1 MKLTS
6 LEYWIAQN
14 SEWVWIAGGLILLGL
29 EIVVSGTFL
38 LWFGIA
44 AIIVGIL
51 SFLLE
56 TSWQMDGIIFL
67 VISIGSLVIFK
78 RYVIKGEKSKVDP
91 LVNQRIARY
100 IGREYKLIE
109 GISQGT
115 GRIKIGDTV
124 WRVHGP
130 DLETGSVVRLV
141 SSDGASLKV
150 EPVQKDS
157 P

>member
-1 MKLTS
+1 MS
-6 LEYWIAQN
+6 PFEYWVAQN
-14 SEWVWIAGGLILLGL
+14 TEWVWIAAGLVLLGL

-44 AIIVGIL
+44 AIVVGIL
-51 SFLLE
+51 GFLIDA
-56 TSWQMDGIIFL
+56 SWQFNGIVFL
-67 VISIGSLVIFK
+67 FIAIGSLFIFK
-78 RYVIKGEKSKVDP
+78 RLNRGEKSKVDP
-91 LVNQRIARY
+91 LVNQRISRY
-100 IGREYKLIE
+100 IGREFKLIE
-109 GISQGT
+109 GITQGT

-130 DLETGSVVRLV
+130 DLEVGSLVKLV

-157 P
+157 V

>member
-1 MKLTS
+1 MTS
-6 LEYWIAQN
+6 LEIWIAQN

-29 EIVVSGTFL
+29 EIVISGTFL

-56 TSWQMDGIIFL
+56 TSWQMDGIVFL
-67 VISIGSLVIFK
+67 VISIGSLVVFK
-78 RYVIKGEKSKVDP
+78 RYVVKGEKSKVDP

-130 DLETGSVVRLV
+130 DLEAGSLVRLV

-150 EPVQKDS
+150 EPVQKNS